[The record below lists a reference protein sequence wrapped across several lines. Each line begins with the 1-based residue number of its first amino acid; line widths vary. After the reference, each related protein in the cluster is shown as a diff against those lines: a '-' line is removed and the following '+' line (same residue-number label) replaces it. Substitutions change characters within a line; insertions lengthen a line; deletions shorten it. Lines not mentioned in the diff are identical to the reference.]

1 MLILAMKMVLQEKTR
16 QFVMRIIPTR
26 NQLVQNLIQQEHILN
41 QREQTRNQPVQKRI
55 LQELILNQREQTHN
69 QQEHTASQHE
79 LILNQLILRQA
90 EEAVAVETVVV
101 VQAAGAAVDVNQ

>member
-1 MLILAMKMVLQEKTR
+1 MKMVRQEKTH

-26 NQLVQNLIQQEHILN
+26 NQLVQNLIEQEHIAS
-41 QREQTRNQPVQKRI
+41 QREQTRSQLVQKRI
-55 LQELILNQREQTHN
+55 LPELILNQREQTHN
-69 QQEHTASQHE
+69 QHELTANQHE